1 MAILALVF
9 IACSCA
15 PSATRVSSS
24 SRPSPSTTAVTP
36 SPVINPGTVADLP
49 VTKVDF
55 SCRLPVV
62 TSSAGTT
69 LQGGFISFPEA
80 QLAVDA
86 AGTMRRT
93 VDGDFATT
101 ATPVL
106 HGDGVVPFY
115 DRAKSRWVPARASQ
129 ALPDGSGYA
138 YTTYDPKT
146 GVTTAHVANIASG
159 KSKSFDLSLSQW
171 DPYVA
176 DFRAEGVY
184 LLSGSA
190 LGGPG
195 EGAWLLDPE
204 TGAIKL
210 LRQIPRAWAIRDG
223 YAWAAR
229 FDSRDK
235 TVWPPIEL
243 APANSLV
250 RIDLATGAQTIWFY
264 RAGTYPWLLGLDSF
278 DRPVVLLGGT
288 PTGNEMRLIDHPG
301 SLGAVVYAGNPSGLD
316 FLQGDHDRIWFGTAR
331 GIYLYRPGAG
341 FQKVFAYDADPAT
354 SDRIEPAGFCI

>member
-1 MAILALVF
+1 MRRPLAILAFVLV
-9 IACSCA
+9 ACSSSPRA
-15 PSATRVSSS
+15 ASVSPSSMI
-24 SRPSPSTTAVTP
+24 SPSTPTPVTGA
-36 SPVINPGTVADLP
+36 GTLDELP
-49 VTKVDF
+49 ITKVDF
-55 SCRLPVV
+55 TCRLPVV

-80 QLAVDA
+80 QFTEDT

-93 VDGDFATT
+93 AEGDFATT
-101 ATPVL
+101 ASPVL
-106 HGDGVVPFY
+106 RGDGVVPFY
-115 DRAKSRWVPARASQ
+115 DRAQSRWVPARASQ
-129 ALPDGSGYA
+129 ALSDGSGYA

-146 GVTTAHVANIASG
+146 GVFTAHVANIASG
-159 KSKSFDLSLSQW
+159 MSKSFDLSLSQW

-184 LLSGSA
+184 LLAGSA

-195 EGAWLLDPE
+195 EGAWLLDPQ

-210 LRQIPRAWAIRDG
+210 LRQIPRAWAVRDG

-235 TVWPPIEL
+235 TVWPATEI

-250 RIDLATGAQTIWFY
+250 RIDLATGAETIWFY
-264 RAGTYPWLLGLDSF
+264 RAGSYPWLLGLDSL

-288 PTGNEMRLIDHPG
+288 PTGNEMRLIDHPE
-301 SLGAVVYAGNPSGLD
+301 SLGAVVYAGNTSGLD
-316 FLQGDHDRIWFGTAR
+316 YLQGDRGRLWFGTAR

-341 FQKVFAYDADPAT
+341 LQKVFAYDADPAT
-354 SDRIEPAGFCI
+354 SDRIEPAGFCM